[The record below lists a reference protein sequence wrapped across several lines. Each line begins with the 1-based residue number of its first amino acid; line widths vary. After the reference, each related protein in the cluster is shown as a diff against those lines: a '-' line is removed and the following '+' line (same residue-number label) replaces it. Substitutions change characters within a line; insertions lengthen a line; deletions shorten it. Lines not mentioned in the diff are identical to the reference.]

1 MTDFEQLG
9 REVFPET
16 AKRMETENWF
26 YAVEGYNAIVQHCG
40 EVLVEASDHDY
51 QGDTFALVR
60 GKDGRV
66 GYVQFGWGSC
76 SGCDALQACNTLADL
91 GRLANSI
98 VNEVRWFSDVA
109 EARTWLAGA
118 EERNDYY
125 VHSDAYPRFRR
136 AVEALRIDE

>member
-1 MTDFEQLG
+1 MTDYEQLG

-16 AKRMETENWF
+16 AKRMETADWF
-26 YAVEGYNAIVQHCG
+26 YAVEGYDAIVKHCG

-60 GKDGRV
+60 GGDGRV

-76 SGCDALQACNTLADL
+76 SGCDALQACSTLADL
-91 GRLANSI
+91 GRLTDSI
-98 VNEVRWFSDVA
+98 VSGVRWFNDVA
-109 EARTWLAGA
+109 EARTWLEGA

-125 VHSDAYPRFRR
+125 VHSDAYPRFRS
-136 AVEALRIDE
+136 AVGAL